1 MTLTDPIA
9 QMLTT
14 IRNGI
19 ASGKDEVV
27 VPASKI
33 KADIL
38 KVLVKN
44 NFIESFRKEGEKTKE
59 NLVII
64 PSYKNSL
71 PVISKIKRVSK
82 PGRRIYMDKTTIPT
96 IKGGRGL
103 VILSTSSGVIAG
115 NDAKIKGV
123 GGEVIL
129 EVW

>member
-14 IRNGI
+14 LRNGI
-19 ASGKDEVV
+19 ATGKDEVV

-38 KVLVKN
+38 EVLSKN
-44 NFIESFRKEGEKTKE
+44 SFIKSYKKEGEKTKE
-59 NLVII
+59 NLVIK
-64 PSYKNSL
+64 PLYKNDL

-82 PGRRIYMDKTTIPT
+82 PGRRIYMDKTNIPT

-103 VILSTSSGVIAG
+103 VVLSTSSGVITGSA
-115 NDAKIKGV
+115 AKAKGI

>member
-19 ASGKDEVV
+19 ASGKHEVV

-38 KVLVKN
+38 KVLMKN
-44 NFIESFRKEGEKTKE
+44 NFIESFKKEGEKTKE
-59 NLVII
+59 NLVIT
-64 PSYKNSL
+64 PLYKNDL

-115 NDAKIKGV
+115 NDAKTKGV

>member
-14 IRNGI
+14 LRNGI

-33 KADIL
+33 KIDIL
-38 KVLVKN
+38 DVLAKN
-44 NFIESFRKEGEKTKE
+44 NFIESYKKEGEKNKE
-59 NLVII
+59 NLVIK
-64 PSYKNSL
+64 PKYKNEF

-82 PGRRIYMDKTTIPT
+82 PGKRIYMDKTNIPT

-103 VILSTSSGVIAG
+103 VILSTSSGVITG
-115 NDAKIKGV
+115 SDAKAKGI

>member
-9 QMLTT
+9 QMLTI

-19 ASGKDEVV
+19 ASGKNEVV

-33 KADIL
+33 KIDIL
-38 KVLVKN
+38 EVLTKN
-44 NFIESFRKEGEKTKE
+44 NFIEGYKKEGDKTKE
-59 NLVII
+59 KLLIR
-64 PSYKNSL
+64 PLYKNDS

-82 PGRRIYMDKTTIPT
+82 PGKRIYMDKTNIPT

-103 VILSTSSGVIAG
+103 VVLSTSSGVITG
-115 NDAKIKGV
+115 SDAKAKGI